1 MTVTDVMPA
10 VEVAAPAVQPAPFGL
25 FSLGMQTPPADGR
38 WQAGAWW
45 KVLGCNAVGVTYGVC
60 TVDSVVPN
68 LANNVNC
75 DIAVAGAFT
84 VYAKS
89 GESMGGMP
97 VEQRR
102 AMARDALIGGEQ
114 HAVEQM
120 LWELL
125 LAATPVVADT
135 AASHRE
141 GVARAEGLIRD
152 AYGGTPVMHM
162 SPFTAT
168 MVGWDALRV
177 EGARLVSFLG
187 SSVVA
192 GSGYDDAS
200 PGTGVV
206 SSIIASGGLVVM
218 RGEIARVGDVFNQAT
233 NQIDEL
239 VERTYVVG
247 WDCTAV
253 RVTIPNP

>member
-1 MTVTDVMPA
+1 MTVTDVIPA
-10 VEVAAPAVQPAPFGL
+10 VEVTAPAVTPAPFGL
-25 FSLGMQTPPADGR
+25 FSLGLQTPPADGR

-45 KVLGCNAVGVTYGVC
+45 QVLGCNTVGVTYGVC
-60 TVDSVVPN
+60 TVDDVVPA
-68 LANNVNC
+68 LSDNVNC

-89 GESMGGMP
+89 GASMGGAP
-97 VEQRR
+97 VEQKR
-102 AMARDALIGGEQ
+102 AAARDALVGGEQ
-114 HAVEQM
+114 HAVELM
-120 LWELL
+120 LWTLL
-125 LAATPVVADT
+125 AAATPVAADT

-152 AYGGTPVMHM
+152 SYGGTPVMHM

-168 MVGWDALRV
+168 MVGFDALRV
-177 EGARLVSFLG
+177 EGERLMSFLG
-187 SSVVA
+187 SRVVA
-192 GSGYDDAS
+192 GSGYDEPS
-200 PGTGVV
+200 PGTGVA
-206 SSIIASGGLVVM
+206 SSIVATGGLVVM
-218 RGEIARVGDVFNQAT
+218 RGEIQRVGDVFNQAT
-233 NQIDEL
+233 NKIDEL